1 MRGMIFLMIAA
12 LVAAELVL
20 AGAAQEPAGGA
31 VVGQA
36 QNCAVSGCHSQTKLH
51 ARLHEPVATNRCDAC
66 HEPKRG
72 ATPFQSGPR
81 HEFKRA
87 GDNPELCYACHD
99 RVAFTAVT
107 EGGRYRF
114 VHEPVKMGV
123 CILCHDPH
131 GSEHAG
137 LLSVDTDRKL
147 CARCHRVTFEK
158 GDHVHPPVADGTC
171 GACHNPHGSDHDK
184 FLHAAPP
191 ELCLDCHDTIEEL
204 LDDATVAHDAVTTGR
219 SCLSCH
225 DPHVSAVESLL
236 AGEPMG
242 LCLSCHNKEL
252 ESDDGKIRNI
262 AQYLEVNP
270 NHHGPIRDNNCSA
283 CHNPHAGT
291 VHRLLSKAYPVGPYA
306 PFDED
311 TYALCFDCHE
321 VEMVEEER
329 DEEVTEFRNGDLN
342 LHYLHVNR
350 QEQGTTCGACH
361 DVHAGRDAKH
371 MAYPTKFGDQALL
384 TSYEASTTGG
394 SCQSGCHQVK
404 AYDRVKPVRNE

>member
-1 MRGMIFLMIAA
+1 MRGIIPLMIGA
-12 LVAAELVL
+12 LVAGELVV
-20 AGAAQEPAGGA
+20 AVASQEPTGGAAA
-31 VVGQA
+31 GQA
-36 QNCAVSGCHSQTKLH
+36 PTCAVSGCHSQMRLH
-51 ARLHEPVATNRCDAC
+51 KRLHEPVATNRCDTC
-66 HEPKRG
+66 HKPKLG
-72 ATPFQSGPR
+72 GTPFQAGPR
-81 HEFKRA
+81 HEFQRA
-87 GDNPELCYACHD
+87 GDNPKLCYACHD
-99 RVAFTAVT
+99 RLG
-107 EGGRYRF
+107 EESF

-137 LLSVDTDRKL
+137 LLSVDTDRML
-147 CARCHRVTFEK
+147 CARCHRETFEQ

-171 GACHNPHGSDHDK
+171 SACHNPHGSDHDK

-204 LDDATVAHDAVTTGR
+204 LDEASVTHDAVTTGR

-225 DPHVSAVESLL
+225 DPHVSGVESLL
-236 AGEPMG
+236 AGEAMG
-242 LCLSCHNKEL
+242 LCLSCHDKEL
-252 ESDDGKIRNI
+252 DSDGGRIRNI
-262 AQYLEVNP
+262 AQYLEDNP
-270 NHHGPIRDNNCSA
+270 NHHGPIRDKNCSA

-291 VHRLLSKAYPVGPYA
+291 VHRLLNKEYPAGLYA

-311 TYALCFDCHE
+311 SYALCFDCHE
-321 VEMVEEER
+321 LEMVEEEK

-350 QEQGTTCGACH
+350 ADKGCSCGTCH
-361 DVHAGRDAKH
+361 DVHAGRDSKH
-371 MAYPTKFGDQALL
+371 MAYPTKVGDQAIL

-404 AYDRVKPVRNE
+404 AYDRVTPVQNE